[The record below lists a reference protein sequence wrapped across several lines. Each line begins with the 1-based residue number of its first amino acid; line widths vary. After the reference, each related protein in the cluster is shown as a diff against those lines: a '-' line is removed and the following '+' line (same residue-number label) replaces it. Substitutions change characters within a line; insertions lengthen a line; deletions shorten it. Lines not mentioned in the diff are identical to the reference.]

1 MNASRFTIPLISI
14 AIALAVFCVS
24 WFTFN
29 TGLFQKLFPDA
40 AEGFVTPANESIEAW
55 NAFASENAISII
67 VQTPIS
73 LSQAP
78 VEAEQTPTPQE
89 G

>member
-1 MNASRFTIPLISI
+1 MNTNRFTIPFISI

-29 TGLFQKLFPDA
+29 TELFQKLFPDV
-40 AEGFVTPANESIEAW
+40 AEGFVTPVNESIEAW

-73 LSQAP
+73 LSQVP
-78 VEAEQTPTPQE
+78 VEADQIPTPPE
-89 G
+89 E